1 MSQSNKMIE
10 GKEPTVGEYI
20 DKEEQE
26 LIEAIEN
33 SVSAPTKSYLTPER
47 VDELQARASNTMN
60 EVRRKKKKI
69 SIRIPHE
76 DLELLKLRA
85 KREGMP
91 YQTLINSIL
100 HKAVSE

>member
-1 MSQSNKMIE
+1 MSETVTVQ
-10 GKEPTVGEYI
+10 EPTIGEYI
-20 DKEEQE
+20 DDEERKQ
-26 LIEAIEN
+26 IEAIEGN
-33 SVSAPTKSYLTPER
+33 VHKTVKSPLTPER
-47 VDELQARASNTMN
+47 AREIQEIAKNSI
-60 EVRRKKKKI
+60 EKKQRKLI
-69 SIRIPHE
+69 SIRVPNE

>member
-1 MSQSNKMIE
+1 MSKVI
-10 GKEPTVGEYI
+10 GKEPTIGKYI
-20 DKEEQE
+20 DDEERQLVE
-26 LIEAIEN
+26 LVESDDYAIGE
-33 SVSAPTKSYLTPER
+33 SHLTPEII
-47 VDELQARASNTMN
+47 EEARSAAINTK
-60 EVRRKKKKI
+60 RQKI
-69 SIRIPHE
+69 SLRIPRE

>member
-1 MSQSNKMIE
+1 MSQVDKMIG
-10 GKEPTVGEYI
+10 GKEPSVGKYI
-20 DKEEQE
+20 DDEEQE

-33 SVSAPTKSYLTPER
+33 SVDEPTKSYLTPER
-47 VDELQARASNTMN
+47 VDELQAMASNTIN
-60 EVRRKKKKI
+60 EVRRRKKQI